1 MNLAP
6 ALHFG
11 ELAALGTALLW
22 TFSTLTMTAG
32 GKRVG
37 ALAGSLYRLIL
48 GCVLMMIYGY
58 LLRGRW
64 LPSDAS
70 PRTWLLLGISGFFGF
85 FLCDVCCLKSML
97 LIGPRLAI
105 LIQSLTPPMAAVLSW
120 VCIHDAL
127 TARQWAAMGITLAG
141 VLWVILEQPNENGQ
155 PHALPERWK
164 LGIALAVFAAAMQA
178 VGMVFSKEGLGDYD
192 AVAATLIRGLAALPG
207 YVVAITLTRRWRAM
221 LAAACHVPAML
232 ALSAGAVLGPFAG
245 VALYMVALRH
255 APTGVVATII
265 ATMPML
271 ILPLSILI
279 YHEKVS
285 PRAIGGAVLAVAGV
299 ALLVL

>member
-6 ALHFG
+6 ALHVG

-22 TFSTLTMTAG
+22 TLSTLTMTAG

-37 ALAGSLYRLIL
+37 ALAGSLHRLIL
-48 GCVLMMIYGY
+48 GCVLMMAYGY
-58 LLRGRW
+58 VLRGRW
-64 LPSDAS
+64 LPSDAL

-85 FLCDVCCLKSML
+85 FLCDICCLKSML
-97 LIGPRLAI
+97 LIGPRRAI

-127 TARQWAAMGITLAG
+127 APRQWAAMGITLAG
-141 VLWVILEQPNENGQ
+141 VLWVVLEQPDEDGRLRPPQ
-155 PHALPERWK
+155 HWR

-178 VGMVFSKEGLGDYD
+178 VGLVFSKEGIGDYD

-207 YVVAITLTRRWRAM
+207 YVVVITLSRRWPAM
-221 LAAACHVPAML
+221 LAAARHVPAML
-232 ALSAGAVLGPFAG
+232 ALGAGAVLGPFAG
-245 VALYMVALRH
+245 VAMYMVALRH

-265 ATMPML
+265 ATMPVL
-271 ILPLSILI
+271 ILPFSIFI
-279 YHEKVS
+279 YHERVS
-285 PRAIGGAVLAVAGV
+285 PRAVGGAILAVVGV